1 MPAKQTGT
9 QSGTNGAFSIDFAR
23 PFDQAHE
30 QAKSMFATQKDLLS
44 ALERMNEYWFARAKS
59 EAELATTVANQ
70 LVSARSMPDF
80 TSVYQD
86 WLRQRMQR
94 YVEDSNHIFED
105 VQTLFQSGTHL
116 AHNGQGST

>member
-9 QSGTNGAFSIDFAR
+9 QSGTNGSLFVDFTR

-30 QAKSMFATQKDLLS
+30 QAKSMFATQKDLLG

-59 EAELATTVANQ
+59 EAELATIVANQ

-86 WLRQRMQR
+86 WLGQRMQR
-94 YVEDSNHIFED
+94 YVEDSNHIFDD
-105 VQTLFQSGTHL
+105 VQKLFQSGTRL